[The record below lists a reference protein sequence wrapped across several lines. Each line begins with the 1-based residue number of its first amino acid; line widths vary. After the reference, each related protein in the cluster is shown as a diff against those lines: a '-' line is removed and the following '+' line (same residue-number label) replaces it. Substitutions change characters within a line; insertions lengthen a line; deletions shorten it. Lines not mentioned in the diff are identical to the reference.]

1 MLAAIK
7 HPKGE
12 LSMSTDTNKT
22 IVRRIFEEGFNQ
34 NKPQVWDEL
43 IAPNYVNHDFPVPTP
58 GAEGFKMIAG
68 MFLTAFP
75 DLHTTIE
82 DVVADG
88 DRVATRGTFTG
99 THQGEFNGIPPT
111 GKSVKVS
118 YIDIWRLENGKAV
131 ENWVQIDMVGLL
143 QQLGVMPVPQA
154 S

>member
-1 MLAAIK
+1 
-7 HPKGE
+7 
-12 LSMSTDTNKT
+12 MSTDTNKT

-43 IAPNYVNHDFPVPTP
+43 IAPNYVNHDLPAPVPGP
-58 GAEGFKMIAG
+58 EGFKMIAG
-68 MFLTAFP
+68 MFLAAFP